1 MKDTGGNLIRLAAL
15 QSFADEEIRQAK
27 TAADPTEHLRD
38 ARVALTRA
46 LELEQE
52 AA

>member
-1 MKDTGGNLIRLAAL
+1 MKDTGGNLIRLEAL
-15 QSFADEEIRQAK
+15 RRFADGEIEQAK

-38 ARVALTRA
+38 AQAALTQA
-46 LELEQE
+46 LELERE